1 MKRKFLA
8 KAITLGLM
16 LAVPFGVE
24 AAHTLAGD
32 ITVNGET
39 IINNEATSIIGNQ
52 HKYDYTINGRLELR
66 GSSYI
71 KEVNQLTFGA
81 DGQESKFHAGSIC

>member
-24 AAHTLAGD
+24 AAN
-32 ITVNGET
+32 VNT
-39 IINNEATSIIGNQ
+39 
-52 HKYDYTINGRLELR
+52 
-66 GSSYI
+66 
-71 KEVNQLTFGA
+71 EVNDQTITKWGE
-81 DGQESKFHAGSIC
+81 QTVI